1 MSTLLCAWLAVM
13 AKHDGVE
20 LIVDLEEKVGLAMEG
35 RVVCRAPWN
44 ICAAA
49 WASEDDGSIE
59 VASESRRRPAF
70 IRESRPRRR
79 ARWCS
84 RRCGS

>member
-35 RVVCRAPWN
+35 RVVCRAPW
-44 ICAAA
+44 
-49 WASEDDGSIE
+49 
-59 VASESRRRPAF
+59 R
-70 IRESRPRRR
+70 
-79 ARWCS
+79 
-84 RRCGS
+84 